1 MRNHGS
7 QRGAGLTEL
16 IILLVVIAVLTSVT
30 MPAVKDTLE
39 SCSLE
44 ASAGSF
50 VRQLFDA
57 RMAAI
62 RLNRETSLK
71 IDPAGGTMRISTPEP
86 GSSGTA
92 VFLPGGVKF
101 APDCPAEIRIDTAGR
116 PVTPYAVTLE
126 LPKSR
131 RQKKL
136 EISVSGKISN
146 AAKAGPTP

>member
-1 MRNHGS
+1 MTNHGS

-71 IDPAGGTMRISTPEP
+71 IDPAAGTMRINTPEP
-86 GSSGTA
+86 SLGATA

-101 APDCPAEIRIDTAGR
+101 APDCPAEIRIDTTGR

-136 EISVSGKISN
+136 EISILGKINS
-146 AAKAGPTP
+146 AAEAGPTP